1 MLSVVGLMFAGV
13 ALNAAQVWFNRDIA
27 PIVFAHCAPCHRPG
41 EAAPF
46 SLLTYDEVRRRAQLI
61 AVMTRN
67 RSMPPW
73 KPEPGY
79 GEFAGERRLSDRQVE
94 LIQQWVE
101 LGTPEGD
108 ANDLPPAPRWAGGW
122 QLGKPDLV
130 VSMPEPYLLRSDG
143 PDVFRTFVIPIE
155 LPTGRYVRGLEV
167 HPGVPRAVHHANV
180 KIDRTRSSRRLDD
193 DDPGPGFDGGGG
205 RNAVFPDGHFLGW
218 TPGQAPHLLDVTA
231 WRLEAGSDLVVET
244 HMMPTGKPER
254 VQVRVGL
261 FFTDEPPVRVPY
273 MMRLGR
279 QSIDIPAGTRD
290 YTVTDSYQL
299 PVDVEVLSV
308 QPHAHNLAREVKG
321 FARLPD
327 GTTTPLIYIRDW
339 DFRWQDVYRFRRPI
353 PLPRGTTLTMQY
365 TYDNSAD
372 NIRNPNRPPK
382 RVTFGQT
389 TASEMGDLW
398 LRLAAPT
405 SSDRAAL
412 DLDYAPKMLQEDIAG
427 DEKTLEVNP
436 NDAARH
442 SDLAFCYLAAG
453 RAADAIVQFETA
465 VRLEPGSAHAHYDL
479 GTTLLSQKRLDEAAE
494 HFDRALRLKPG
505 FSEAYN
511 NRGAVQALQGKTDE
525 AIASYTEALRLN
537 AANVEARDNL
547 GSALA
552 TRASMLAR
560 RDRIDEAIG
569 HYRRALQLN
578 ADLPA
583 ALVDLAWILA
593 TSDRRGV
600 RAPEE
605 AVRLAEH
612 AAQVTKQQDALV
624 LDTLAVAY
632 FSAGR
637 LDRAISTAQAALELA
652 STSGRDQLAADIRR
666 RLESFKR
673 ERQ

>member
-1 MLSVVGLMFAGV
+1 MLSVAGLVFAGV
-13 ALNAAQVWFNRDIA
+13 ALNAATVTFTRDIA
-27 PIVFAHCAPCHRPG
+27 PIVFAHCASCHRPG

-61 AVMTRN
+61 AVMTRR

-79 GEFAGERRLSDRQVE
+79 GEFAGERRLSDRQVD

-108 ANDLPPAPRWAGGW
+108 ANDLPPAPRWAGDW
-122 QLGKPDLV
+122 QLGTPDLV
-130 VSMPEPYLLRSDG
+130 VAMPEPYLLGSDG
-143 PDVFRTFVIPIE
+143 PDVFRTFDIPIE
-155 LPTGRYVRGLEV
+155 LPTGRYVKGLEF

-205 RNAVFPDGHFLGW
+205 RGAMFPDGHFLGW
-218 TPGQAPHLLDVTA
+218 TPGQAPHMLVDTA
-231 WRLEAGSDLVVET
+231 WRLEAGSDLVVEV
-244 HMMPTGKPER
+244 HMVPTGKPER

-261 FFTDEPPVRVPY
+261 FFTDEPPSRVPY

-290 YTVTDSYQL
+290 YSVTDSYVL
-299 PVDVEVLSV
+299 PVDVEVLGV
-308 QPHAHNLAREVKG
+308 QPHAHNLAREMRG

-327 GTTTPLIYIRDW
+327 GTTTPLIFIRDW

-372 NIRNPNRPPK
+372 NVRNPNRPPR

-398 LRLAAPT
+398 LQLATRT
-405 SSDRAAL
+405 STDRAAL
-412 DLDYAPKMLQEDIAG
+412 DVDYAPKMLQEDIAG
-427 DEKTLEVNP
+427 DEKALEVNP
-436 NDAARH
+436 SDARLHA
-442 SDLAFCYLAAG
+442 DLAFCYLAAG
-453 RAADAIVQFETA
+453 RAADAIVQLEDA
-465 VRLEPGSAHAHYDL
+465 VRLEPKSAHAQYDL
-479 GTTLLSQKRLDEAAE
+479 GTTLLNQKRLDEASE
-494 HFDRALRLKPG
+494 HFDRALRLKPD

-511 NRGAVQALQGKTDE
+511 NRGAVQVLQGKLDE

-537 AANVEARDNL
+537 RANGEARDNL

-552 TRASMLAR
+552 TRASLLAR
-560 RDRIDEAIG
+560 LDRTDEAIA

-593 TSDRRGV
+593 TSDRHDV
-600 RAPEE
+600 HAPEE
-605 AVRLAEH
+605 AVRLAER
-612 AAQVTKQQDALV
+612 AAQVTKGQDALV
-624 LDTLAVAY
+624 LETLAVAY
-632 FSAGR
+632 FSADR
-637 LDRAISTAQAALELA
+637 LDRAVSTAQAALELA
-652 STSGRDQLAADIRR
+652 STTGQDDLAADIRR

-673 ERQ
+673 AR

>member
-1 MLSVVGLMFAGV
+1 MLSILGLLV
-13 ALNAAQVWFNRDIA
+13 AVATLDGPKVTFTKDIA
-27 PIVFAHCAPCHRPG
+27 PIVFAHCATCHRPG

-46 SLLTYDEVRRRAQLI
+46 SLLAYADVRRRAQQI
-61 AVMTRN
+61 ALMTKN

-79 GEFAGERRLSDRQVE
+79 GEFAGARRLRDRQVE
-94 LIQQWVE
+94 LIQQWVD
-101 LGTPEGD
+101 LGAPEGD
-108 ANDLPPAPRWAGGW
+108 ASDLPPAPRWASGW

-130 VSMPEPYLLRSDG
+130 VSMPEPYLLGSDG

-155 LPTGRYVRGLEV
+155 LPNGRYVKGLEF
-167 HPGVPRAVHHANV
+167 HPGVPKAVHHANV

-205 RNAVFPDGHFLGW
+205 RDAMFPDGHFLGW
-218 TPGQAPHLLDVTA
+218 TPGQVPHMLEDTA
-231 WRLEAGSDLVVET
+231 WRLEAGSDLVVEV

-254 VQVRVGL
+254 VHVSVGL
-261 FFTDEPPVRVPY
+261 FFTDEPRPRVPY

-279 QSIDIPAGTRD
+279 QSIDIPAGARD
-290 YTVTDSYQL
+290 YTVTDSYVL
-299 PVDVEVLSV
+299 PVDVEVLGV
-308 QPHAHNLAREVKG
+308 QPHAHNLAREMKA

-327 GTTTPLIYIRDW
+327 GTTTWLIYIREW
-339 DFRWQDVYRFRRPI
+339 DFRWQDVYRYLRPI
-353 PLPRGTTLTMQY
+353 ALPRGTTLMMQY

-398 LRLAAPT
+398 LQVSATT
-405 SSDRAAL
+405 SSDRAVL
-412 DLDYAPKMLQEDIAG
+412 DRDYAPKMLQEDITG

-436 NDAARH
+436 NDTRVH

-479 GTTLLSQKRLDEAAE
+479 GTTLLNQKKLDEAAE
-494 HFDRALRLKPG
+494 HFDRALRLKPE
-505 FSEAYN
+505 FSEAHN
-511 NRGAVQALQGKTDE
+511 NRGAVHALQGKMDA

-537 AANVEARDNL
+537 ASNVEARDNL
-547 GSALA
+547 AAALA
-552 TRASMLAR
+552 ARASVLAR
-560 RDRIDEAIG
+560 RDQVDEAIAT
-569 HYRRALQLN
+569 YRRALQLN

-593 TSDRRGV
+593 TSDRRDV
-600 RAPEE
+600 RAPDE
-605 AVRLAEH
+605 AVRLAER
-612 AAQVTKQQDALV
+612 AAHLTNDQDALV

-632 FSAGR
+632 FSAAR
-637 LDRAISTAQAALELA
+637 RDRAISTLEAALELA
-652 STSGRDQLAADIRR
+652 SRTGRDQLAADIRQ
-666 RLESFKR
+666 RLESYKR
-673 ERQ
+673 EQ